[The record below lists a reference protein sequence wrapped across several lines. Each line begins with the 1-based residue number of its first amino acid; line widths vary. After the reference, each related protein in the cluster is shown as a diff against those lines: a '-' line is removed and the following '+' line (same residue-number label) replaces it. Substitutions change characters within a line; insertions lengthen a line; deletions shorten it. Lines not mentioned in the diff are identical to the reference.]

1 MSQNKESGGHNHDGE
16 KDKLWVMT
24 DKLWVMTDKL
34 WVMNDELIS
43 KIAWWVMSNAW

>member
-16 KDKLWVMT
+16 K

>member
-1 MSQNKESGGHNHDGE
+1 MSQNKGSGGHNHDGE
-16 KDKLWVMT
+16 K